1 MHLICFFP
9 FIFIAFRFLIKATRA
24 IEELEGPASKLSTV
38 KFTRT
43 ATKMKS
49 EKTDKMQA
57 PGAGKDAKAAA
68 GIEATADKKRTTAEQ
83 PESEGLDMME
93 DLGVD
98 KPLTEQEMKGHFAWK
113 KPWDETMSTLGR
125 HD

>member
-1 MHLICFFP
+1 MRMHLICFFP

-83 PESEGLDMME
+83 PESEGKYTPVMLETD
-93 DLGVD
+93 
-98 KPLTEQEMKGHFAWK
+98 
-113 KPWDETMSTLGR
+113 DETYRITSGR
-125 HD
+125 HT